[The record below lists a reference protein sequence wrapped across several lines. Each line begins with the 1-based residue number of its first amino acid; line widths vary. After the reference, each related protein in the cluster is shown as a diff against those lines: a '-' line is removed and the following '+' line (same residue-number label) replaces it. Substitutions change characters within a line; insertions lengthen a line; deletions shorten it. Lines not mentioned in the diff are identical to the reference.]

1 MTSAKQLFQ
10 SSRDNLNPAKNE
22 SLKNADRRRDS
33 VAAALLL
40 GVLAMAGCSMDNVTG
55 PDPVPPTPGSQP
67 SAGQPDLMISST
79 NLSPASPRP
88 GDEITFRV
96 SVRNV
101 GSAHSGASAMRFG
114 IEGLP
119 NLSEASVPALGPG
132 EEYLYE
138 RKLTLQVAQS
148 YTARAE
154 ADVLAQIAESDEG
167 NNTLARSFSVTP
179 APGQPD
185 LVIKD
190 VTQIPE
196 FPAPGDEISFHV
208 IVANVGNAL
217 AGASVLRFRPCY
229 GCPHTEKPISALSPN
244 GTYPYT
250 FKTTPSSPQTYRMEV
265 RADAQGEVSESDE
278 CNNGYE
284 HEYTVNAPFS
294 DVDLVVSKLNFSPA
308 GPHAGDEMTFWVFV
322 KNVGT
327 VGNSVPTV
335 LHFQVGGSSPTA
347 VPVPALAPGQEY
359 RYDHKITLSMTAP
372 LTYMATATADAGGQ
386 QDETDEN
393 NNVLKKTFKVTP

>member
-1 MTSAKQLFQ
+1 MTLQKQLSQ
-10 SSRDNLNPAKNE
+10 SSRDNLNLVKNE
-22 SLKNADRRRDS
+22 SLKNTDPRRTS
-33 VAAALLL
+33 VAAVFLLA
-40 GVLAMAGCSMDNVTG
+40 VLAVAGCSMDNVTG
-55 PDPVPPTPGSQP
+55 PDPVPPSPAPQP

-79 NLSPASPRP
+79 NLLPSSPRP
-88 GDEITFRV
+88 GDEITFQVR
-96 SVRNV
+96 VRNA
-101 GSAHSGASAMRFG
+101 GAAHAGASAMRFG

-138 RKLTLQVAQS
+138 RKITLQVAQS

-167 NNTLARSFSVTP
+167 NNMLTRSFSVTE

-185 LVIKD
+185 LLIED
-190 VTQIPE
+190 VSHLPFYPSAFETTTFQ
-196 FPAPGDEISFHV
+196 V
-208 IVANVGNAL
+208 IVKNAGNAQ
-217 AGASVLRFRPCY
+217 AGASTLRIDVGI
-229 GCPHTEKPISALSPN
+229 GCGPVDAPVPGLGPGEEYHHELVATAGS
-244 GTYPYT
+244 
-250 FKTTPSSPQTYRMEV
+250 
-265 RADAQGEVSESDE
+265 AQGYTMKAEVDALGELSESDE
-278 CNNGYE
+278 SNNLHDHY
-284 HEYTVNAPFS
+284 YTVVLPVPK
-294 DVDLVVSKLNFSPA
+294 VDLVISKLNFSPA
-308 GPHAGDEMTFWVFV
+308 SPHAGDQMTFWVFV

-359 RYDHKITLSMTAP
+359 RYDHQVTLSMTAP

-386 QDETDEN
+386 QDETYEN
-393 NNVLKKTFKVTP
+393 NNVLKKTFTVTP